1 MPTATRA
8 ENTDLYR
15 SWGGT
20 QSDPAGEHSVKV
32 TFLTMARLTLST
44 HTEFTGNFWE
54 DFEDVDPDKVDP
66 IETSQIDIQG
76 TWHTRADSLFLASI
90 NAAVLGFRPLRSC
103 EKC

>member
-1 MPTATRA
+1 MCSILANRDPARRTRTYTGA
-8 ENTDLYR
+8 GEAP
-15 SWGGT
+15 

-32 TFLTMARLTLST
+32 TFFDDGTFDLSI

-76 TWHTRADSLFLASI
+76 TWHTRADSLFFG
-90 NAAVLGFRPLRSC
+90 VD
-103 EKC
+103 